1 MKRVFV
7 TKKQIDCVK
16 VRVECRDV
24 FCQEL
29 LALDLLFLL
38 LVKGGEKKTEMFKAD
53 VFSVLYFYRASE

>member
-1 MKRVFV
+1 MCLSQ
-7 TKKQIDCVK
+7 KKQIDCVK

-38 LVKGGEKKTEMFKAD
+38 LVKGGKKNRNVQNGC
-53 VFSVLYFYRASE
+53 VFCSVFYRASK